1 MATTATCT
9 RFTDEYQLYE
19 ELGKYGAR
27 RAPRRPPVRPPARRG
42 SCRRGPEPRFGSSRG
57 AGGGEISRRNPPLR
71 ALLP

>member
-27 RAPRRPPVRPPARRG
+27 RAPRRPPARPSARPPRQLPARPGAAFRLFARSRRRG
-42 SCRRGPEPRFGSSRG
+42 D
-57 AGGGEISRRNPPLR
+57 
-71 ALLP
+71 